1 MKTNDTTHHLTG
13 LDPAG
18 PLFTNQSCEVRL
30 CKDDAN
36 FTDAIHTNGDAVFGF
51 GTSDAD
57 DGIIS

>member
-1 MKTNDTTHHLTG
+1 MTLTHHLTG

-18 PLFTNQSCEVRL
+18 PVFMKQSCEVRL

-36 FTDAIHTNGDAVFGF
+36 FMEAIHTNGDVVFGL

-57 DGIIS
+57 GGIIS